1 MPEPSDPV
9 EVVLDDPRALRA
21 IAHPA
26 RHRVMTELYT
36 GRTLTATQAA
46 EMCAETPS
54 AMSYHLR
61 QLEKWGI
68 VVRDEAGSDARERP
82 WRAAGSRLRLA
93 PAAAGDPAAVAA
105 VVDTFF
111 ADLQRSFA
119 AHLAAPK
126 QLRRPGAMQRTIARL
141 TPDEGEALVAELGA
155 LHERLDELDRGN
167 PPDTQQWEVFVAV
180 LPRVPG

>member
-1 MPEPSDPV
+1 
-9 EVVLDDPRALRA
+9 
-21 IAHPA
+21 
-26 RHRVMTELYT
+26 
-36 GRTLTATQAA
+36 
-46 EMCAETPS
+46 
-54 AMSYHLR
+54 MSYHLH

-126 QLRRPGAMQRTIARL
+126 ELRRPGAMQRTIARL
-141 TPDEGEALVAELGA
+141 TPVEGAALVAELGA
-155 LHERLDELDRGN
+155 LHERLDELDRSN

-180 LPRVPG
+180 LPRVPA